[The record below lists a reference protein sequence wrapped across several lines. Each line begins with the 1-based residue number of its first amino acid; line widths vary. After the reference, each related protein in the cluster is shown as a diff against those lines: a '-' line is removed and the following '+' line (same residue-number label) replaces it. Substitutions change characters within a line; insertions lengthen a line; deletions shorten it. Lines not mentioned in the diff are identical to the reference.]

1 MHLPTGVPR
10 DTRMDS
16 PFSRHFLRFNF
27 LEGHGAFACD
37 QDLQVALTVRIR
49 DLNRKFGGLQDSSGL
64 TGRLACFRRYPRDVT
79 EEHKP
84 AAAAARDVDDAAPL
98 VTAA

>member
-16 PFSRHFLRFNF
+16 PFSHHFLRFNF

-49 DLNRKFGGLQDSSGL
+49 DLNRKFGGLQVSSGL
-64 TGRLACFRRYPRDVT
+64 TGRLACFRRYRGAPCVTSQLPRLRVMWMMQ
-79 EEHKP
+79 
-84 AAAAARDVDDAAPL
+84 PL
-98 VTAA
+98 W